1 MRNPSPSTILIGTD
15 LISLNIVEITY
26 RPALYA
32 GYRILNI
39 LREISETAS
48 LVAMKSN
55 ENMHRPEYS
64 PHPVL
69 EEYYDDTTRRRKF
82 VSTLFDDTAKYY
94 EWIIRAM
101 SFGSGE
107 WYRKVA
113 LKRVGLDKGMRVLD
127 VATGTGPVARSAR
140 NIVGDDGDVVG
151 LDRSINM
158 LHESARQ
165 AGNPLVQ
172 AAAEGLPFP
181 DEHFDLLSMGYA
193 LRHVDDL
200 KGTFMEYGRVLKP
213 GGKVLVLEVTR
224 PATRIGFWLS
234 KFYLRIIIPA
244 LSAIYTR
251 DRRAGELMRY
261 YWDTIEFCVPPDKI
275 LSAMAEAGLKDV
287 NRHRVFG
294 IFSEYT
300 AVK

>member
-1 MRNPSPSTILIGTD
+1 MKTD
-15 LISLNIVEITY
+15 I
-26 RPALYA
+26 
-32 GYRILNI
+32 
-39 LREISETAS
+39 
-48 LVAMKSN
+48 
-55 ENMHRPEYS
+55 ENQAES
-64 PHPVL
+64 FTPHPVL
-69 EEYYDDTTRRRKF
+69 DEYYDDTSRRRSY

-113 LKRVGLDKGMRVLD
+113 LNRVGLDKGMKVLD

-140 NIVGDDGDVVG
+140 KIVGDSGEVVG

-158 LHESARQ
+158 LRESARQ
-165 AGNPLVQ
+165 ADNPLVH

-181 DEHFDLLSMGYA
+181 DAYFDLLSMGYA

-200 KGTFMEYGRVLKP
+200 KATFIEYGRVLKP
-213 GGKVLVLEVTR
+213 GGKILVLEVTR
-224 PATRIGFWLS
+224 PATTIGFWLS

-244 LSAIYTR
+244 LSAVYTR

-261 YWDTIEFCVPPDKI
+261 YWDTIEHCVPPEKI
-275 LSAMAEAGLKDV
+275 LTAMKDAGLKDV
-287 NRHRVFG
+287 KRHKVFG

-300 AVK
+300 AEK

>member
-1 MRNPSPSTILIGTD
+1 MKT
-15 LISLNIVEITY
+15 EIEHQADSFT
-26 RPALYA
+26 
-32 GYRILNI
+32 
-39 LREISETAS
+39 
-48 LVAMKSN
+48 
-55 ENMHRPEYS
+55 

-69 EEYYDDTTRRRKF
+69 EDYYDNKSHRRSY

-113 LKRVGLDKGMRVLD
+113 LTRIGLDKGMRVLD
-127 VATGTGPVARSAR
+127 VATGTGPVARSAKR
-140 NIVGDDGDVVG
+140 IVGQEGEVYG

-158 LHESARQ
+158 LGESARQ
-165 AGNPLVQ
+165 ADNPLIQ
-172 AAAEGLPFP
+172 AGAEHLPFP
-181 DEHFDLLSMGYA
+181 DDYFDMLSMGYA

-200 KGTFMEYGRVLKP
+200 KATFMEYARVLKP
-213 GGKVLVLEVTR
+213 GGRVLILEVTR

-244 LSAIYTR
+244 ISAIYTR

-261 YWDTIEFCVPPDKI
+261 YWDTIEYCVPPERI
-275 LSAMAEAGLKDV
+275 LTAMKDAGLKEV
-287 NRHRVFG
+287 GRHRVFG

>member
-1 MRNPSPSTILIGTD
+1 
-15 LISLNIVEITY
+15 
-26 RPALYA
+26 
-32 GYRILNI
+32 
-39 LREISETAS
+39 
-48 LVAMKSN
+48 
-55 ENMHRPEYS
+55 MHGPEYS

-69 EEYYDDTTRRRKF
+69 EEYYGDASRRRKF

-113 LKRVGLDKGMRVLD
+113 LNRTGLVKGMSVLD
-127 VATGTGPVARSAR
+127 VATGTGPVSRSAKK
-140 NIVGDDGDVVG
+140 IVGDTGEVIG

-158 LHESARQ
+158 LTESAKYDDY
-165 AGNPLVQ
+165 PMVQ
-172 AAAEGLPFP
+172 ASAEGIPFP
-181 DEHFDLLSMGYA
+181 DDHFDLLSMGYA

-200 KGTFMEYGRVLKP
+200 KNTFKEYARVLKP

-224 PATRIGFWLS
+224 PATRIGFLLS
-234 KFYLRIIIPA
+234 KFYLRIIIPSI
-244 LSAIYTR
+244 SAIFNR

-261 YWDTIEFCVPPDKI
+261 YWDTIEFCVPPEKI
-275 LSAMAEAGLKDV
+275 LTAMTEAGLKNA

-300 AVK
+300 AEK